1 MLTFQDFEQTD
12 DRIAFL
18 TNAIV
23 THTNSDEYKIAKS
36 ADNYDHQKN
45 ELINDYLRLMF
56 TMTGTP
62 VEDFTASNNK
72 IASNFFHRLNT
83 QRNTYLLGNGV
94 SFTDHKEETY
104 DENGIKTVTDLTKE
118 KLGDK
123 FDTDL
128 KTAGYN
134 ALIHGVTFGFW
145 NLDRLYVFPLTEF
158 VPFWDEDD
166 GTLRAGIRF
175 WRVGKDKPMIA
186 VLYEEDGYT
195 KYKSES
201 KTGMDFKEVQPKR
214 AYKLKVRSSE
224 AGGEEV
230 IGEENYSSLPIVPL
244 WGSKLKQSTL
254 IGMKEKIDS
263 FDLIR
268 SGFANDLTDCAQI
281 YWIIENAGG
290 MSVSELEKFRDRLKI
305 NHIAVADT
313 DNSKVS
319 PYTQEIPYQARK
331 EYLDEIRS
339 GIYEDFGGL
348 DVHTVAAGATNDHI
362 DAAYQP
368 MDEEADDFEY
378 QIIEF
383 VQQILHLM
391 GIEDTPQFKRNRISN
406 QKEQTDMILSA
417 SEYLD
422 DETVLTKLPFVSVDE
437 VENIMTKK
445 IQDSEDRFGEED
457 LMEDEE
463 MEDEEDLLA
472 MSPEEEE
479 LLDNEETETDTD
491 LEEVIEMLKKLLEEL

>member
-1 MLTFQDFEQTD
+1 MLTFQDFEKEPDKIKFIQ
-12 DRIAFL
+12 
-18 TNAIV
+18 NAITV
-23 THTNSDEYKIAKS
+23 HQNSDEYKIAKS

-45 ELINDYLRLMF
+45 ELINNYIRLMF
-56 TMTGTP
+56 TMTGAP

-94 SFTDHKEETY
+94 SFSDNKEDIEDLDGNTT
-104 DENGIKTVTDLTKE
+104 TVDLTKE
-118 KLGDK
+118 ALGDK

-158 VPFWDEDD
+158 VPLWDEDD
-166 GTLRAGIRF
+166 GTLRAGIRY
-175 WRVGKDKPMIA
+175 WRVDKNKPLIA

-195 KYKSES
+195 KYKSKENI
-201 KTGMDFKEVQPKR
+201 GVDLEEVQPKR
-214 AYKLKVRSSE
+214 AYKIKVAKSE
-224 AGGEEV
+224 EGGEEV
-230 IGEENYSSLPIVPL
+230 VGEENYSSLPIVPL

-290 MSVSELEKFRDRLKI
+290 MSDAELAKFRDRLKI
-305 NHIAVADT
+305 NHIANADT
-313 DNSKVS
+313 DNSKVT
-319 PYTQEIPYQARK
+319 PYTQDIPYAARK
-331 EYLDEIRS
+331 EYLDEIRA

-368 MDEEADDFEY
+368 MDEEADDFEF

-383 VQQILHLM
+383 IQQILHLM
-391 GIEDTPQFKRNRISN
+391 GIEDTPIFKRNRISN
-406 QKEQTDMILSA
+406 QKEQTDMVLSA
-417 SEYLD
+417 ADYLD
-422 DETVLTKLPFVSVDE
+422 DETILNKLPFVSVDE
-437 VENIMTKK
+437 VAEILARK
-445 IQDSEDRFGEED
+445 DEEID
-457 LMEDEE
+457 DQFEMDEYGMED
-463 MEDEEDLLA
+463 DTSL
-472 MSPEEEE
+472 EEEE
-479 LLDNEETETDTD
+479 EIPAEETGTDNSD
-491 LEEVIEMLKKLLEEL
+491 LEEVITMLEELLEEL